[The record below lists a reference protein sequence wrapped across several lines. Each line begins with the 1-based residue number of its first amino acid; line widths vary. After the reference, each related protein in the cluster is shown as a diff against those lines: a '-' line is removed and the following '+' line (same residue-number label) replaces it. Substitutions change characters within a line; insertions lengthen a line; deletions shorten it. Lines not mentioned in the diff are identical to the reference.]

1 MIDIVEPNK
10 SKLEHYIIDKKLK
23 SKSEGVIMI
32 LSEYFKNYKRRNNG
46 IYKL

>member
-1 MIDIVEPNK
+1 MTKIQIDIQEPIN

-32 LSEYFKNYKRRNNG
+32 LSEYFKNYKR
-46 IYKL
+46 